1 MVINCELNFRREIIF
16 SPLPTVNW
24 RMLEDVDF
32 IRVIQATW
40 GGSSSC
46 SVDLILGTKIDLFFI
61 IVIYIRICIYVYV
74 YRYMYIFDEIENS
87 LTWEH
92 KIIRISTRL
101 FPFGDFAN
109 IDKYQRRYEK
119 K

>member
-1 MVINCELNFRREIIF
+1 MKVKQICQNIF
-16 SPLPTVNW
+16 ECTWVFSVLF
-24 RMLEDVDF
+24 VD
-32 IRVIQATW
+32 I
-40 GGSSSC
+40 
-46 SVDLILGTKIDLFFI
+46 
-61 IVIYIRICIYVYV
+61 
-74 YRYMYIFDEIENS
+74 YMYIFDEIENS

-109 IDKYQRRYEK
+109 IDKYQKRYQK

>member
-1 MVINCELNFRREIIF
+1 MDLSRIYMKVKQICQNIF
-16 SPLPTVNW
+16 EYIWVFSVLF
-24 RMLEDVDF
+24 VD
-32 IRVIQATW
+32 
-40 GGSSSC
+40 
-46 SVDLILGTKIDLFFI
+46 
-61 IVIYIRICIYVYV
+61 
-74 YRYMYIFDEIENS
+74 MYIFDEIENS

>member
-1 MVINCELNFRREIIF
+1 MKVKQICQNILEYIWVLNVLF
-16 SPLPTVNW
+16 
-24 RMLEDVDF
+24 VD
-32 IRVIQATW
+32 
-40 GGSSSC
+40 
-46 SVDLILGTKIDLFFI
+46 
-61 IVIYIRICIYVYV
+61 
-74 YRYMYIFDEIENS
+74 MYIFDEIENS

-92 KIIRISTRL
+92 KIIRVSTRL